1 MILKTYVNFTNM
13 ISNVYLS
20 NINLDMKMNLNL
32 TSVEKNDILFQ
43 HGLLVSEQFYG
54 FGSPT
59 TLSMGSINLINAT
72 KFVVEN
78 PHQGLPIL
86 SLVTGFMP
94 VIGPVISAVFGITD
108 AAIYYKE
115 GDNFNAGLALFFE
128 TIPYWGPS
136 LRVAG
141 NVLKIDSKFAK
152 ALSDKIINKEA
163 LSQVEKAVYDFY
175 TNNADTM
182 GQRFKNWLGGKL
194 TGAGLSEVAT
204 QKLIQGGINVGS
216 GTAKVATEVGKA
228 EVLSSV
234 YRATYEAAT
243 GASFKS
249 AQKWF
254 LSNKSEKDNV
264 LMNKALKAGWK
275 PGTPVPSQYQT
286 DLYKQ
291 DIKNLNS
298 LDYSK
303 LNEFLRE
310 KQQA

>member
-1 MILKTYVNFTNM
+1 MKLTI
-13 ISNVYLS
+13 YLS
-20 NINLDMKMNLNL
+20 DINADMKINLNL
-32 TSVEKNDILFQ
+32 TNIEKNNILFQ
-43 HGLLVSEQFYG
+43 HGLLSEQFYS

-59 TLSMGSINLINAT
+59 ATLKGQDPMGSINLADAT

-86 SLVTGFMP
+86 SLVAGFMP
-94 VIGPVISAVFGITD
+94 VIGPAISVVLGTID
-108 AAIYYKE
+108 AAIYFKE

-128 TIPYWGPS
+128 TIPFWGPS

-141 NVLKIDSKFAK
+141 NALKIDSKFAK
-152 ALSDKIINKEA
+152 TLANKIINKEF
-163 LSQVEKAVYDFY
+163 LSRAEKAVYDFY
-175 TNNADTM
+175 TKNADTM

-228 EVLSSV
+228 EGLTAL

-275 PGTPVPSQYQT
+275 PGTPVPPQYQT
-286 DLYKQ
+286 ELYKQ
-291 DIKNLNS
+291 DMKDLNS

-303 LNEFLRE
+303 LNELLRE